1 MSEIDERGL
10 RAAATELQKLSVRFG
25 GGYDSSPFTYVSGS
39 PEQIARAAILA
50 YEQHRGKQEPVG
62 AESEVRLHNAA
73 VFEACRHWPAT
84 NRGVSYREAFIQ
96 GAQWARE
103 RYADVGALR
112 EALERIAAFYDT
124 HANERLM
131 TTGSYSGFDEPNAVE
146 IARTV
151 LKKGLPSNGQK
162 T

>member
-1 MSEIDERGL
+1 MSEIDERALKAAHAKFIEAVNEPELDGDGRIAAPGDEK
-10 RAAATELQKLSVRFG
+10 RALA
-25 GGYDSSPFTYVSGS
+25 
-39 PEQIARAAILA
+39 AAILA
-50 YEQHRGKQEPVG
+50 YDQHRGKQEPVG

-112 EALERIAAFYDT
+112 EAAFKEGYRRARIAA
-124 HANERLM
+124 R
-131 TTGSYSGFDEPNAVE
+131 SGEQDRPDEAWSEFAALATSGGVE
-146 IARTV
+146 
-151 LKKGLPSNGQK
+151 
-162 T
+162 